1 MDSSALFSLFR
12 RAKCDE
18 DGCEEM
24 PVSQWQK
31 TGIPVI
37 IGVVLFI
44 IAFVVMFLIVR
55 KRRLQTKKKEEEA
68 GRKID
73 LDDVED
79 RAAFRAGRKT

>member
-1 MDSSALFSLFR
+1 
-12 RAKCDE
+12 
-18 DGCEEM
+18 
-24 PVSQWQK
+24 
-31 TGIPVI
+31 
-37 IGVVLFI
+37 
-44 IAFVVMFLIVR
+44 MFLIVR